1 MRAHPNPDP
10 NPDPDPIPNSN
21 PNPNPNHNP
30 DSNLIA
36 GAVPRGR
43 RQEDLLVQRGQLAQ
57 LGPAHPRLH
66 QLVRN
71 PSPSPD
77 PDPNPNPNSNS

>member
-10 NPDPDPIPNSN
+10 NPN
-21 PNPNPNHNP
+21 PNPNPNSSPNSNPNHNP
-30 DSNLIA
+30 GPNLIA

-66 QLVRN
+66 QLVQGRILT
-71 PSPSPD
+71 
-77 PDPNPNPNSNS
+77 PNP